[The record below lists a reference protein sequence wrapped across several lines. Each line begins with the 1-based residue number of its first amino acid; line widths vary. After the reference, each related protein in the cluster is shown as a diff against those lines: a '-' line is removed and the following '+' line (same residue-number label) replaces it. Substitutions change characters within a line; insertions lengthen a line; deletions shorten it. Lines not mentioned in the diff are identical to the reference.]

1 MNPQLLGVLGPWLT
15 SQTPFPWLPKFSLP
29 RSFDME
35 VVDEALWGSG
45 ALEVWSIY
53 FWMNWKLVLQPATL
67 NEALNFRGQ
76 TNPPKKTYKFGILWW
91 GVILCDFF
99 LLKYIWL
106 FWMITSFKKCSLG
119 LAATGGSFNHHLQ
132 VGDFWWNIC
141 YVVPR
146 RVSNLEFSWE
156 LFFKKLHFIS
166 WTGSEERL

>member
-91 GVILCDFF
+91 GVTLCDFF
-99 LLKYIWL
+99 
-106 FWMITSFKKCSLG
+106 CSSTFGCFEWSPLSKSVHWDWQL
-119 LAATGGSFNHHLQ
+119 LAALSIIIFKLVTFDGIYVMSFPGG
-132 VGDFWWNIC
+132 
-141 YVVPR
+141 
-146 RVSNLEFSWE
+146 
-156 LFFKKLHFIS
+156 
-166 WTGSEERL
+166 